1 MNSTNQ
7 QMDIDI
13 TSQVR
18 QGSIIDDQIDD
29 QHKLV
34 VSLKGFDDAMTTSF
48 ARMLKSDEI
57 KNIVISQ
64 QVKYAFSETGIQKL
78 SITDGTFGL
87 AGATALAEALKNDK
101 HIVSVDF
108 SGNQIGDKGAE
119 VLANAFLSNHK
130 NGKRI
135 CGITLM
141 NNNIGDAGAE
151 ALAEVL
157 KGNPYIYKIHLEGN
171 DIGTLGIYA
180 ITDALIANN
189 RYPFSRQSEIHVG
202 LDENNFDIDGIN
214 DLIEAEKSDNGIT
227 ISPKDKKTILE
238 KLKTKLTRIEKIVR
252 RNLKNCFGEFSETRS
267 INDEYIITVARV
279 LQTMKMRP
287 RFVITSFQISN
298 NDMGE
303 EALSAIVEMLKIN
316 KNITSLNLDNNN
328 LGNKVSIL
336 AEALKTIKHIEK
348 LSLAS
353 NAISDKGA
361 SDLADAFIFNNN
373 ISVDINNNYIG
384 TEVSNRLEEILGN
397 RLFLGYQFSLQQ
409 QQLQKQQLQ
418 QLRKQKEQL
427 RQLGKRK
434 RTRQDPNYGQHRW
447 NMHVDN
453 SKPKLSDYNVS
464 QQEKIRNRKAIQQ
477 MTIRNLFDDPTKNI
491 KNPEKYEPDIFNPD
505 KNEYIKSLIERRFPN
520 LTVEEKKDIL
530 KNNIDEMNTEKA
542 YHFKS
547 DGETKKRRVIL
558 EESTSIYHDVRQPD
572 PRVLQRLITPPKKS
586 QQQIRQNEVIFH
598 YNFLKKLVKA
608 LFKKD
613 KESELE
619 KALEII
625 NLLYQGTKSQTDIN
639 KMKQQIKKKAL
650 QNIQNKD
657 IFSDM
662 PNDQLKQAIN
672 EYKAVKD
679 GTRLD
684 ALTKREI
691 KNLVV
696 AKDNPEMDLDKNT
709 LNVTTGSISKKGTYN
724 DKLDKND
731 FFKSKQ
737 QVQIELKQQSDKDK
751 KYNLKKI
758 LNRFQEHQR
767 TKNLKTI
774 VELNKK
780 IREKIKDLKDKS
792 INYLRYTNNKNIF
805 NQEDPLIKKFK
816 QIDQMKNKVKQ
827 LRSQINRQQ
836 VRSKINRQQD
846 HYINDTMDIQT

>member
-18 QGSIIDDQIDD
+18 QGSIIDDQR
-29 QHKLV
+29 KLV
-34 VSLKGFDDAMTTSF
+34 VSLKGFDDAMTTNF
-48 ARMLKSDEI
+48 AKMLESDEI
-57 KNIVISQ
+57 KNIVIYQ
-64 QVKYAFSETGIQKL
+64 QVKYAFDATGIQKL
-78 SITDGTFGL
+78 SITDGTIGL
-87 AGATALAEALKNDK
+87 TGATALAEALKNDK
-101 HIVSVDF
+101 DILSVDF
-108 SGNQIGDKGAE
+108 SGNQIGDEGAK
-119 VLANAFLSNHK
+119 VLANAFLFNHE
-130 NGKRI
+130 NDGRI
-135 CGITLM
+135 RGITLM

-171 DIGTLGIYA
+171 NIGTIGIYA
-180 ITDALIANN
+180 ITSALSVQN
-189 RYPFSRQSEIHVG
+189 RYPFSRQSGIHVG

-227 ISPKDKKTILE
+227 ISPKDKKKILE
-238 KLKTKLTRIEKIVR
+238 ELKNKLTPTERIVR
-252 RNLKNCFGEFSETRS
+252 RNLKNCFGAFSETRS

-279 LQTMKMRP
+279 LQTMKVHP
-287 RFVITSFQISN
+287 NLVIRSFQIN
-298 NDMGE
+298 NNNMGE
-303 EALSAIVEMLKIN
+303 QAFSALVEMLKIN

-328 LGNKVSIL
+328 LRDKVSIL
-336 AEALKTIKHIEK
+336 AEALKTIKHIEN

-361 SDLADAFIFNNN
+361 SDLADAFVFNKN
-373 ISVDINNNYIG
+373 ISVDINHNYIG

-409 QQLQKQQLQ
+409 QQQLQEQQLQ
-418 QLRKQKEQL
+418 QLW
-427 RQLGKRK
+427 QLGKRK
-434 RTRQDPNYGQHRW
+434 RTRQDPNYSSHRG
-447 NMHVDN
+447 NMRVDN

-464 QQEKIRNRKAIQQ
+464 QQEKIRNRKALQQ

-491 KNPEKYEPDIFNPD
+491 INPEQYEPDIFNPD

-542 YHFKS
+542 SHLKS
-547 DGETKKRRVIL
+547 DGEIKKRRVIL

-572 PRVLQRLITPPKKS
+572 PRVRQRLITPPKKS
-586 QQQIRQNEVIFH
+586 QQQIRQDDVIFQ

-684 ALTKREI
+684 AFTKREI

-709 LNVTTGSISKKGTYN
+709 LNVTTGNISKKGTYN

-737 QVQIELKQQSDKDK
+737 QVQTELKQQSDRDK

-780 IREKIKDLKDKS
+780 IREKIEDLKDKS
-792 INYLRYTNNKNIF
+792 INYFRYTNNKNIF
-805 NQEDPLIKKFK
+805 NQKDPLIRKFK

-836 VRSKINRQQD
+836 VRSQMNIQQD
-846 HYINDTMDIQT
+846 HYTDDKMNIQT